1 MGTLSGADGA
11 VRARARC
18 GKDDVG
24 PLLSPAF
31 RLEGVAALMELGLA
45 LLASAFLGT
54 AVVIANVGLRH
65 LDPARGALVSIPSTT
80 LFLWL
85 LAPLLYRGEGRN
97 ATALAI
103 FAAVGVVFPAVVT
116 LLNFASN
123 RITGPTIAGTVSS
136 TTPLFAV
143 FGAVLFLGEPLTL
156 AAAAGTAAIVL
167 GVVALTARG
176 EAVLRSWAAW
186 VILLPLAG
194 AAIRGGS
201 QAAVKAGLALWPE
214 PFVAVLV
221 GYTVSCA
228 TIFAAGFTLVP
239 KEAAP
244 LSRRGILWF
253 VVVGLC
259 RGLWVLAM
267 YAALNAGQVSVVS
280 PLVATYPLFTLALS
294 ALRSE
299 EHTSELQSPMYLVCR
314 LLLEK
319 KKKHK

>member
-1 MGTLSGADGA
+1 
-11 VRARARC
+11 
-18 GKDDVG
+18 
-24 PLLSPAF
+24 
-31 RLEGVAALMELGLA
+31 VAALIELGLA

-80 LFLWL
+80 LLLWL
-85 LAPLLYRGEGRN
+85 LAPFLLSSQGWN
-97 ATALAI
+97 ATAFAI

-143 FGAVLFLGEPLTL
+143 LVAIVFLREPLTVP
-156 AAAAGTAAIVL
+156 AATGTAAIVL
-167 GVVALTARG
+167 GVIAFTGGPGSGTRT
-176 EAVLRSWAAW
+176 WAAW

-201 QAAVKAGLALWPE
+201 QAAVKAGLALWPD

-221 GYTVSCA
+221 GYSVSCA
-228 TIFAAGFTLVP
+228 TIFAAGRTLVP

-244 LSRRGILWF
+244 LNRRGILWF
-253 VVVGLC
+253 VAVGFC
-259 RGLWVLAM
+259 NGLGVLAM

-294 ALRSE
+294 AIFLRE
-299 EHTSELQSPMYLVCR
+299 ERFGPRV
-314 LLLEK
+314 LLGVALTVAGVIVLARA
-319 KKKHK
+319 